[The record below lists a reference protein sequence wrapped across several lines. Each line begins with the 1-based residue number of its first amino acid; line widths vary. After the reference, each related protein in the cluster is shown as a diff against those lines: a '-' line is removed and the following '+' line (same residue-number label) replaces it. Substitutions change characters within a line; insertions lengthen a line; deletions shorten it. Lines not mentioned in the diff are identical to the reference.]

1 MVASEQIKNSEKIYL
16 DRNLQIIFGITLT
29 TAIGIFS
36 LSPAFPKIVKELQIS
51 PKDIGL
57 LITVFTFP
65 GILLMP
71 VMGII
76 ADLFGRKKVLV
87 PALILFAV
95 AGGLCFLARDFKT
108 LLVLRFFQGI
118 GVAPLSSLNVTVI
131 GDIYTGKE
139 RTAAM
144 GYNQSVF
151 SVGAAGLSALGGAL
165 AMMGW
170 YYPFILP
177 LMAIPVGMLVMFF
190 LKSPTTELKNVKRF
204 KEYIWGVI
212 ETIKKG
218 QIIAIYSVTIV
229 IFIIVAGSYAT
240 YFPLLMGITFN
251 APPFIIGIVM
261 SSVYIASALSSSQM
275 GGIIQRFPEKAV
287 IRASFLLYALA
298 LVMVPFMLN
307 IWLFFIPALLL
318 GTAQGISLPTI
329 QTLLGGLSSTENRAM
344 IMSFYGTALRL
355 GQTLGPPLLGIVFTI
370 SGINGAFYASSCLAL
385 AAFGLIF
392 VMIK

>member
-1 MVASEQIKNSEKIYL
+1 MAEHSNLESSEKIFFNS
-16 DRNLQIIFGITLT
+16 NLQIIFGVTLT

-36 LSPAFPKIVKELQIS
+36 LSPAFPRIVKELQIS

-65 GILLMP
+65 GILLIP

-95 AGGLCFLARDFKT
+95 AGGLCLLARDFKT

-131 GDIYTGKE
+131 GDLYTGKK

-151 SVGAAGLSALGGAL
+151 SVGAAGLSTVGGAL

-170 YYPFILP
+170 HYPFFLP
-177 LMAIPVGMLVMFF
+177 LMAIPVGLLVMFF
-190 LKSPTTELKNVKRF
+190 LKSPTPEVKNVKRF
-204 KEYIWGVI
+204 KEYIWGVT
-212 ETIKKG
+212 ETLKKG

-251 APPFIIGIVM
+251 APPLIIGIVM

-275 GGIIQRFPEKAV
+275 GKIIQRFPEKAV

-298 LVMVPFMLN
+298 LVIVPFMHN
-307 IWLFFIPALLL
+307 TWLFFIPALLL
-318 GTAQGISLPTI
+318 GAAQGISLPTI
-329 QTLLGGLSSTENRAM
+329 QTLLGSLSSNENRAI

-355 GQTLGPPLLGIVFTI
+355 GQTLGPPLLGVVFAI
-370 SGINGAFYASSCLAL
+370 FGINAAFYASSCLAL

>member
-1 MVASEQIKNSEKIYL
+1 MAEHSNLESSEKIFFNS
-16 DRNLQIIFGITLT
+16 NLQIIFGVTLT

-36 LSPAFPKIVKELQIS
+36 LSPAFPRIVKELQIS

-65 GILLMP
+65 GILLIP

-95 AGGLCFLARDFKT
+95 AGGLCLLARDFKT

-118 GVAPLSSLNVTVI
+118 GVAPLSSLNITVI
-131 GDIYTGKE
+131 GDLYTGKK

-151 SVGAAGLSALGGAL
+151 SVGAAGLSTVGGAL

-170 YYPFILP
+170 HYPFFLP
-177 LMAIPVGMLVMFF
+177 LMAIPVGLLVMFF
-190 LKSPTTELKNVKRF
+190 LKSPTPEVKNVKRF
-204 KEYIWGVI
+204 KEYIWGVT
-212 ETIKKG
+212 ETLKKG

-251 APPFIIGIVM
+251 APPLIIGIVM

-275 GGIIQRFPEKAV
+275 GKIIQRFPEKAV

-298 LVMVPFMLN
+298 LVIVPFMHN
-307 IWLFFIPALLL
+307 TWLFFIPALLL
-318 GTAQGISLPTI
+318 GAAQGISLPTI
-329 QTLLGGLSSTENRAM
+329 QTLLGSLSSNENRAI

-355 GQTLGPPLLGIVFTI
+355 GQTLGPPLLGIVFAI
-370 SGINGAFYASSCLAL
+370 FGINAAFYASSCLAL

>member
-1 MVASEQIKNSEKIYL
+1 MAEYSNFESSEKIFF
-16 DRNLQIIFGITLT
+16 DSNLQIIFGVTLT

-36 LSPAFPKIVKELQIS
+36 LSPAFPRIVKELQIS

-65 GILLMP
+65 GILLIP

-95 AGGLCFLARDFKT
+95 AGGLCLLARDFKT

-131 GDIYTGKE
+131 GDLYTGKK

-151 SVGAAGLSALGGAL
+151 SVGAAGLSTVGGAL

-170 YYPFILP
+170 YYPFLLP
-177 LMAIPVGMLVMFF
+177 LMAIPVGLLVMLF
-190 LKSPTTELKNVKRF
+190 LKSPTPEVKNVNRF
-204 KEYIWGVI
+204 KEYIWGVT

-275 GGIIQRFPEKAV
+275 GKIIQRFPEKAV
-287 IRASFLLYALA
+287 IRASFFLYALA
-298 LVMVPFMLN
+298 LVIVPFMPN
-307 IWLFFIPALLL
+307 TWLFFIPALLL

-329 QTLLGGLSSTENRAM
+329 QTLLGSLSSNENRAI

-355 GQTLGPPLLGIVFTI
+355 GQTLGPPLLGVVFAI
-370 SGINGAFYASSCLAL
+370 SGINAVFYASSCFAL
-385 AAFGLIF
+385 VAFGLIF